1 MAAAQAILPRMKN
14 PAAGRNTLSGARP
27 LPISAEPTQQQSQ
40 VLQGCAIQFL
50 LVEREDG
57 ECRVDLAVL
66 LAEFAGLLL
75 NSHAWFHHRPPIPG
89 AKLPTGHIL

>member
-1 MAAAQAILPRMKN
+1 MAAAQAILPRMK
-14 PAAGRNTLSGARP
+14 TRP
-27 LPISAEPTQQQSQ
+27 QGGIPLVEHESQ
-40 VLQGCAIQFL
+40 VLQGYAIQFL

-75 NSHAWFHHRPPIPG
+75 NSCVVPSSIFNPR
-89 AKLPTGHIL
+89 AKLLTGHIL